1 MQDLLLQQPRDRY
14 ERFEKEAFMAATYV
28 LKQNRKGQFV
38 FTLETHDGEVVL
50 TSKGYADKDCALRV
64 MASMRQMAGRNEN
77 YEVLAAE
84 NGWPYFVLQN
94 KKKEVIGHS
103 EVYWDAANLAK
114 VIALVKANAR
124 AARLLD
130 LTD

>member
-28 LKQNRKGQFV
+28 LKQSRKGQFV
-38 FTLETHDGEVVL
+38 FTLETHDGEVIL

-84 NGWPYFVLQN
+84 NGWPYFLVQN
-94 KKKEVIGHS
+94 KKKEV
-103 EVYWDAANLAK
+103 
-114 VIALVKANAR
+114 
-124 AARLLD
+124 
-130 LTD
+130 